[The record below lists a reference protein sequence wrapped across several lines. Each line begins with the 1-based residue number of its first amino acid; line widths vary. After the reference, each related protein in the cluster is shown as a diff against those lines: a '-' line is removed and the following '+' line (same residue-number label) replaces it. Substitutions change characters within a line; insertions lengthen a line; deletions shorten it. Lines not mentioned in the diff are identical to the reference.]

1 VSRKSGVRA
10 TEPLAFF
17 ARAGGE
23 RMMMAGPAA
32 ARGVDSDPL
41 VGQLPVRLIDRG
53 LGRKAA
59 RRGVALTGRLDRKA
73 KRCC

>member
-1 VSRKSGVRA
+1 
-10 TEPLAFF
+10 
-17 ARAGGE
+17 
-23 RMMMAGPAA
+23 MMMAGPAA
-32 ARGVDSDPL
+32 AKSVRSGHVDPCHGDKVARRGVDSDPL